1 MPLPHRLRR
10 TAAALVAA
18 LAALLT
24 VVVLPGRAVAAEGGV
39 SGGRLDW
46 GIKQSFLAYVTGPV
60 AKGTWALTG
69 GAATVSG
76 SGFRFHSAA
85 GSYDP
90 ASGALT
96 AAFSGGVRFT
106 GHQENGANALDLSIG
121 RLTFRAAAG
130 GAAGLYADVSSKSRE
145 TGQVANAGQ
154 AKLAELSLAG
164 VDLRGAAG
172 TLTLGNVPATLT
184 EAGAKAFGGFYTAGT
199 ALDPVSLSVNL
210 PAAQPTS
217 TPSAPVSPS
226 AATPSASAPAA
237 TAPAARTSP
246 ATPTGPATPTSPTAP
261 TGPAT
266 PTGPAATPQAAPA
279 TGFANGALDWGVRR
293 TFRDYVTGSIAQGR
307 WETSGGA
314 ADGGAFF
321 RWTPAEG
328 SYDPATGALTAAFTG
343 SVRFTG
349 LKSGD
354 SHGLDLT
361 LANTAVT
368 VADGRGVLRADVS
381 GRTPDGAAQQ
391 LTGVELGTFDP
402 AGLTTEGGLL
412 KAVELPLTLTEPGGK
427 AFGGLYPAGT
437 AMDPL
442 SFAVALDPAAAL
454 PPLPDLGSAPAVAP
468 APSATTAPPTP
479 PAAPVAA
486 PVAAAAGDSGG
497 VPTAAVVGGGLLAAA
512 SAVTAG
518 LLVLRRRR
526 RATPADAA

>member
-10 TAAALVAA
+10 MAAALVTA

-24 VVVLPGRAVAAEGGV
+24 VVVLPGQAVAAEGKV

-46 GIKQSFLAYVTGPV
+46 GIKQSFLTYVTGPI

-76 SGFRFHSAA
+76 SGFRFHSAT

-90 ASGALT
+90 AGGALT

-145 TGQVANAGQ
+145 TGQVSNASQ

-172 TLTLGNVPATLT
+172 TLTLSNVPATLT
-184 EAGAKAFGGFYTAGT
+184 DAGAKAFGGFYTAGT

-210 PAAQPTS
+210 PAAQ
-217 TPSAPVSPS
+217 
-226 AATPSASAPAA
+226 ATPTPTAPASPTA
-237 TAPAARTSP
+237 AAPTTTAPAAPVPSTTAPAAPASP
-246 ATPTGPATPTSPTAP
+246 SAPTS
-261 TGPAT
+261 
-266 PTGPAATPQAAPA
+266 PAATPQATPA
-279 TGFANGALDWGVRR
+279 TEFANGALDWGVRR
-293 TFRDYVTGSIAQGR
+293 TFRDYVTGTIAQGR
-307 WETSGGA
+307 WELSGGA
-314 ADGGAFF
+314 ADGGAFY
-321 RWTPAEG
+321 RWTPAKG
-328 SYDPATGALTAAFTG
+328 SYDPATGALTAAFAG

-354 SHGLDLT
+354 SYGLDLT

-368 VADGRGVLRADVS
+368 VADGKGVLRADVS
-381 GRTPDGAAQQ
+381 GRTPDGATQQ

-412 KAVELPLTLTEPGGK
+412 KAVELPLTLSESGGK

-468 APSATTAPPTP
+468 TPSATTAAPTTP
-479 PAAPVAA
+479 AAAPVAA
-486 PVAAAAGDSGG
+486 DAGDSGG
-497 VPTAAVVGGGLLAAA
+497 VPTAALVGGGLLAAA
-512 SAVTAG
+512 LAVTAG
-518 LLVLRRRR
+518 LFVLRRR

>member
-1 MPLPHRLRR
+1 MPHRLRR
-10 TAAALVAA
+10 TAAALVTA

-24 VVVLPGRAVAAEGGV
+24 VVVLPGQAVAAEGKV

-46 GIKQSFLAYVTGPV
+46 GIKQSFLTYVTGPI
-60 AKGTWALTG
+60 AKGSWALTG

-76 SGFRFHSAA
+76 SGFRFHSAT

-90 ASGALT
+90 ANGALT

-130 GAAGLYADVSSKSRE
+130 GTAGLYADVSSKSRE
-145 TGQVANAGQ
+145 TGQVSNASQ

-217 TPSAPVSPS
+217 TPSAAASPS
-226 AATPSASAPAA
+226 AASPSATTPSAPAPAVPA
-237 TAPAARTSP
+237 PSTTAPAA
-246 ATPTGPATPTSPTAP
+246 PTS
-261 TGPAT
+261 
-266 PTGPAATPQAAPA
+266 PAATPPAAPA
-279 TGFANGALDWGVRR
+279 TEFANGALDWGVRR
-293 TFRDYVTGSIAQGR
+293 TFRDYVTGTIAQGR

-314 ADGGAFF
+314 ADGGAFY
-321 RWTPAEG
+321 RWTPAKG

-354 SHGLDLT
+354 SYGLDLT

-368 VADGRGVLRADVS
+368 VADGKGVLRADVS
-381 GRTPDGAAQQ
+381 GRTPDGATQQ

-468 APSATTAPPTP
+468 TPSATTAPPST

-486 PVAAAAGDSGG
+486 DAGDSGG
-497 VPTAAVVGGGLLAAA
+497 VPTAALVGGGLLAVAL
-512 SAVTAG
+512 AVTTG
-518 LLVLRRRR
+518 LFVLRRRR

>member
-1 MPLPHRLRR
+1 M
-10 TAAALVAA
+10 AAALVTA

-24 VVVLPGRAVAAEGGV
+24 VVVLPGQAVAAEGKV

-46 GIKQSFLAYVTGPV
+46 GIKQSFLTYVTGPI

-145 TGQVANAGQ
+145 TGQVSNASQ
-154 AKLAELSLAG
+154 AKLADLSLAG

-184 EAGAKAFGGFYTAGT
+184 DAGAKAFGGFYTAGT

-210 PAAQPTS
+210 PTAQ
-217 TPSAPVSPS
+217 
-226 AATPSASAPAA
+226 ATPTPTAPASPTAAAPTASAPAA
-237 TAPAARTSP
+237 P
-246 ATPTGPATPTSPTAP
+246 TPSATAP
-261 TGPAT
+261 TV
-266 PTGPAATPQAAPA
+266 PTASATPQATPA
-279 TGFANGALDWGVRR
+279 TEFANGALDWGVRR
-293 TFRDYVTGSIAQGR
+293 TFRDYVTGTIAQGR
-307 WETSGGA
+307 WELSGGA
-314 ADGGAFF
+314 ADGGAFY
-321 RWTPAEG
+321 RWTPAKG

-349 LKSGD
+349 LKTGD
-354 SHGLDLT
+354 SYGLDLT

-368 VADGRGVLRADVS
+368 VADGKGVLRADVS

-402 AGLTTEGGLL
+402 AGLAAEGGLL
-412 KAVELPLTLTEPGGK
+412 KAVELPLALTEAGGK

-468 APSATTAPPTP
+468 TPSATTAAPTTP
-479 PAAPVAA
+479 AAAPVAA
-486 PVAAAAGDSGG
+486 ETGDSGG
-497 VPTAAVVGGGLLAAA
+497 VPTAALVGGGLLAAA
-512 SAVTAG
+512 LVVTAG
-518 LLVLRRRR
+518 LFVLRRR

>member
-10 TAAALVAA
+10 MAAALVTA

-24 VVVLPGRAVAAEGGV
+24 VVVLPGQAVAAEGKV

-46 GIKQSFLAYVTGPV
+46 GIKQSFLTYVTGPI
-60 AKGTWALTG
+60 ARGTWALTG

-76 SGFRFHSAA
+76 SGFRFHSAT

-90 ASGALT
+90 ANGALT

-145 TGQVANAGQ
+145 TGQVSNASQ

-172 TLTLGNVPATLT
+172 TLSLSNVPATLT
-184 EAGAKAFGGFYTAGT
+184 DAGAKAFGGFYTAGT

-210 PAAQPTS
+210 PAAQATS
-217 TPSAPVSPS
+217 TPSPSVPS
-226 AATPSASAPAA
+226 AAASSAPTAPAPSA
-237 TAPAARTSP
+237 TAPAAQ
-246 ATPTGPATPTSPTAP
+246 TGPTA
-261 TGPAT
+261 
-266 PTGPAATPQAAPA
+266 PTGPAATPQAALA
-279 TGFANGALDWGVRR
+279 TEFANGALDWGVRR
-293 TFRDYVTGSIAQGR
+293 TFRDYVTGTIAQGR
-307 WETSGGA
+307 WELSGGA
-314 ADGGAFF
+314 ADGGAFY
-321 RWTPAEG
+321 RWTPAKG
-328 SYDPATGALTAAFTG
+328 SYDQATGALTAAFTG

-354 SHGLDLT
+354 SYGLDLT

-368 VADGRGVLRADVS
+368 VADGKGVLRADVS

-391 LTGVELGTFDP
+391 LTGVELGAFDP

-454 PPLPDLGSAPAVAP
+454 PPLPDLGSAPALAP
-468 APSATTAPPTP
+468 TPSATTAPPTTH
-479 PAAPVAA
+479 AAA

-512 SAVTAG
+512 LAVTAG
-518 LLVLRRRR
+518 LFVLRRRR

>member
-10 TAAALVAA
+10 MAAALVTA

-24 VVVLPGRAVAAEGGV
+24 VVVLPGQAVAAEGKV

-46 GIKQSFLAYVTGPV
+46 GIKQSFLTYVTGPI

-90 ASGALT
+90 ANGALT

-145 TGQVANAGQ
+145 TGQVSNTSQ

-184 EAGAKAFGGFYTAGT
+184 DAGAKAFGGFYTAGT

-210 PAAQPTS
+210 PAAQAAPTP
-217 TPSAPVSPS
+217 TAPASP
-226 AATPSASAPAA
+226 AATASPTASAPAA
-237 TAPAARTSP
+237 PAPSATAPAAS
-246 ATPTGPATPTSPTAP
+246 AGPSAP
-261 TGPAT
+261 SS
-266 PTGPAATPQAAPA
+266 PAATPQAAPA
-279 TGFANGALDWGVRR
+279 TEFANGALDWGVRR
-293 TFRDYVTGSIAQGR
+293 TFRDYVTGTIAQGR
-307 WETSGGA
+307 WELSGGA
-314 ADGGAFF
+314 ADGGAFY
-321 RWTPAEG
+321 RWTPAKG

-349 LKSGD
+349 LKTGD
-354 SHGLDLT
+354 SYGLDLT

-368 VADGRGVLRADVS
+368 VADGKGVLRADVS
-381 GRTPDGAAQQ
+381 GRTPDGATQQ
-391 LTGVELGTFDP
+391 LAGVELGTFDP

-442 SFAVALDPAAAL
+442 SFAVTLDPAAAL

-468 APSATTAPPTP
+468 TPSATTAAPTT
-479 PAAPVAA
+479 PAAVPVAA
-486 PVAAAAGDSGG
+486 ETGDSGG
-497 VPTAAVVGGGLLAAA
+497 VPTAALVGGGLLAVAL
-512 SAVTAG
+512 AVTAG
-518 LLVLRRRR
+518 LFVLRRR

>member
-10 TAAALVAA
+10 MAAALVTA

-24 VVVLPGRAVAAEGGV
+24 VLVLPGQAVAAEGKV

-46 GIKQSFLAYVTGPV
+46 GIKQSFLTYVTGPI
-60 AKGTWALTG
+60 AQGTWALTG

-76 SGFRFHSAA
+76 SGFRFHSAT

-90 ASGALT
+90 ANGALT

-145 TGQVANAGQ
+145 TGQVSNASQ

-172 TLTLGNVPATLT
+172 TLTLSNVPATLT
-184 EAGAKAFGGFYTAGT
+184 DAGAKAFGGFYTAGT

-210 PAAQPTS
+210 PAAQAAPTA
-217 TPSAPVSPS
+217 TAPASPT
-226 AATPSASAPAA
+226 AAAPSASAPAPVPST
-237 TAPAARTSP
+237 TA
-246 ATPTGPATPTSPTAP
+246 PTAP
-261 TGPAT
+261 TV
-266 PTGPAATPQAAPA
+266 PTSPAATPQAAPA
-279 TGFANGALDWGVRR
+279 TEFANGALDWGVRR
-293 TFRDYVTGSIAQGR
+293 TFRDYVTGTIAQGR
-307 WETSGGA
+307 WELSGGA
-314 ADGGAFF
+314 ADGGAFY
-321 RWTPAEG
+321 RWTPAKG
-328 SYDPATGALTAAFTG
+328 SYDAATGALTAAFTG

-354 SHGLDLT
+354 SYGLDLT
-361 LANTAVT
+361 LSSTAVT
-368 VADGRGVLRADVS
+368 VAEGKGVLRADVS
-381 GRTPDGAAQQ
+381 GRTPDGATQQ

-412 KAVELPLTLTEPGGK
+412 KAVELPLMLTESGGK

-454 PPLPDLGSAPAVAP
+454 PPLPDLGSVPAVAP
-468 APSATTAPPTP
+468 TPSATTAPPSTP
-479 PAAPVAA
+479 AAAPVAA
-486 PVAAAAGDSGG
+486 DAGDSDG
-497 VPTAAVVGGGLLAAA
+497 VPTAALVGGGLLVVAV
-512 SAVTAG
+512 AVTAG
-518 LLVLRRRR
+518 LFVLRRRR
-526 RATPADAA
+526 TTPADAA

>member
-1 MPLPHRLRR
+1 MPLPHRFRR
-10 TAAALVAA
+10 LAATLVAA

-24 VVVLPGRAVAAEGGV
+24 VVVLPGQAVAAEGKV

-46 GIKQSFLAYVTGPV
+46 GIKQSFLTYVTGPI

-76 SGFRFHSAA
+76 SGFRFHSAT

-90 ASGALT
+90 ANGALT

-130 GAAGLYADVSSKSRE
+130 GSAGLYADVSSKSRE
-145 TGQVANAGQ
+145 TGQVSNASQ

-172 TLTLGNVPATLT
+172 TLALSNVPATLT
-184 EAGAKAFGGFYTAGT
+184 DAGAKAFGGFYTAGT

-210 PAAQPTS
+210 PAAAPSQPAPT
-217 TPSAPVSPS
+217 TP
-226 AATPSASAPAA
+226 SAPAA
-237 TAPAARTSP
+237 TAPSP
-246 ATPTGPATPTSPTAP
+246 AASTPAAPGTPAAP
-261 TGPAT
+261 TTSTAT
-266 PTGPAATPQAAPA
+266 TPPVTPESPAATPQAAPA
-279 TGFANGALDWGVRR
+279 AEFGNGALDWGVRR

-321 RWTPAEG
+321 RWTPAKG

-354 SHGLDLT
+354 AFGLDLT
-361 LANTAVT
+361 LANAAVT
-368 VADGRGVLRADVS
+368 VADGKGVLRADVS
-381 GRTPDGAAQQ
+381 GRTPDGGTQQ

-402 AGLTTEGGLL
+402 AGLTSEGGLL

-454 PPLPDLGSAPAVAP
+454 PPLPDLGSAPATAP
-468 APSATTAPPTP
+468 SPSATTASPA
-479 PAAPVAA
+479 AAPVAA
-486 PVAAAAGDSGG
+486 GTGDSDG
-497 VPTAAVVGGGLLAAA
+497 VPTAALVGGGLLAAA
-512 SAVTAG
+512 LAVAAG
-518 LLVLRRRR
+518 LFVLRRR

>member
-10 TAAALVAA
+10 LAAALVTA

-24 VVVLPGRAVAAEGGV
+24 VVVLPGQAVAAEGKV

-46 GIKQSFLAYVTGPV
+46 GIKQSFLTYVTGPI

-76 SGFRFHSAA
+76 SGFRFHSAT

-90 ASGALT
+90 ANGALT

-106 GHQENGANALDLSIG
+106 GHEENGTNALDLSIG

-145 TGQVANAGQ
+145 TGQVSNASQ

-172 TLTLGNVPATLT
+172 TLSLSNVPATLT
-184 EAGAKAFGGFYTAGT
+184 DAGAKAFGGFYTAGT

-210 PAAQPTS
+210 PAAQATPTP
-217 TPSAPVSPS
+217 TAPASPTAVAS
-226 AATPSASAPAA
+226 PSASAPAVPVPSTTA
-237 TAPAARTSP
+237 PTAPASP
-246 ATPTGPATPTSPTAP
+246 AAP
-261 TGPAT
+261 TT
-266 PTGPAATPQAAPA
+266 PAATPA
-279 TGFANGALDWGVRR
+279 TEFANGALDWGVRR
-293 TFRDYVTGSIAQGR
+293 TFRDYVTGTVAQGR
-307 WETSGGA
+307 WELSGGA
-314 ADGGAFF
+314 ADGGAFY
-321 RWTPAEG
+321 RWTPAKG
-328 SYDPATGALTAAFTG
+328 SYDQATGALTAAFTG

-354 SHGLDLT
+354 AYGLDLT

-368 VADGRGVLRADVS
+368 VADGKGVLRADVA
-381 GRTPDGAAQQ
+381 GRTPDGGTQQ

-402 AGLTTEGGLL
+402 AGLSTEGGLL
-412 KAVELPLTLTEPGGK
+412 KAVELPLTLTEAGGK

-468 APSATTAPPTP
+468 TPSATTAPPATP
-479 PAAPVAA
+479 AAAPVAA
-486 PVAAAAGDSGG
+486 DAGDSGG
-497 VPTAAVVGGGLLAAA
+497 VPTAALVGGGLLAVAL
-512 SAVTAG
+512 AVTAG
-518 LLVLRRRR
+518 LFVLRRR